1 MNKTPT
7 TDDVIQII
15 ADEIAVEPGQLHSST
30 KLTDLGVDS
39 LTVMEVLFVIEERF
53 SMQLE
58 ISEHAQFTTFGD
70 LLEDLHRQLGLAVK
84 SPVAV

>member
-1 MNKTPT
+1 
-7 TDDVIQII
+7 
-15 ADEIAVEPGQLHSST
+15 
-30 KLTDLGVDS
+30 
-39 LTVMEVLFVIEERF
+39 MEVLFVIEERF